1 MTQVSSVDFTE
12 RGVTVVTVHVER
24 TTRRFG
30 PRAALAAIAGRG
42 LGSVPPPML
51 VLAGI
56 VSVQIGAALAKSLFP
71 LAGAIGVVTLR
82 LCFAALVLL
91 VVWRPSLRMTRR
103 AWLVVIAFGS
113 VLGAM
118 NAVFYEAISRLPLGV
133 TVTIEF
139 LGPLA
144 VAIGGSRR
152 WRDVLWAVL
161 AAGGVALLTEGGGG
175 TLSWIGLACALAAA
189 TLWACYIL
197 LTAKLGAQTSGGGG
211 LAIAMAVGGILI
223 LPFGV
228 VESGPALVHP
238 IALVAGLGV
247 ALLSSV
253 VPYSVE
259 LEALRRIPPR
269 VFSVLMSLEPAVAAL
284 CGLVV
289 LGQGLRPAQWIAICL
304 VVGASVG
311 ATRTSGSPPAAES

>member
-1 MTQVSSVDFTE
+1 
-12 RGVTVVTVHVER
+12 
-24 TTRRFG
+24 
-30 PRAALAAIAGRG
+30 
-42 LGSVPPPML
+42 ML

-56 VSVQIGAALAKSLFP
+56 FSVQLGAALAKTLFP
-71 LAGAIGVVTLR
+71 IAGAIGVVTLR
-82 LCFAALVLL
+82 LGFAAAILL
-91 VVWRPSLRMTRR
+91 VAWRPSPRMSRR
-103 AWLVVIAFGS
+103 AWLVVIGFGT
-113 VLGAM
+113 VLGVM

-133 TVTIEF
+133 AVTIEF

-161 AAGGVALLTEGGGG
+161 AAGGVALLTDGGGR
-175 TLSWIGLACALAAA
+175 LSWLGLVFALGAA
-189 TLWACYIL
+189 TCWALYIL
-197 LTAKLGAQTSGGGG
+197 LSARLGAQTSGGGG
-211 LAIAMAVGGILI
+211 LAIAMAIGGLLV

-228 VESGPALVHP
+228 VESGATLVRP
-238 IALVAGLGV
+238 VALVAGLGV

-269 VFSVLMSLEPAVAAL
+269 VFGVLMSLEPAVAAL

-311 ATRTSGSPPAAES
+311 ATRTSAAPPEA